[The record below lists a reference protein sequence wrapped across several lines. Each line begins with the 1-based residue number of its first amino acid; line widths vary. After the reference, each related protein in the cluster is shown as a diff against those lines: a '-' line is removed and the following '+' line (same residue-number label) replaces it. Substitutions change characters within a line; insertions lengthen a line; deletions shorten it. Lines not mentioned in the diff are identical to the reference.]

1 MWHLFA
7 IHLYPL
13 FYSVHVSSFI
23 SFLLSLSLPSAL
35 SVPQYHAKSG
45 AFVFAS
51 TELLVPGSLTL
62 LSPHLPSQLHCLVPA
77 VMEVQ
82 GSADAA
88 AH

>member
-7 IHLYPL
+7 IRLYPN
-13 FYSVHVSSFI
+13 VSSFI

-35 SVPQYHAKSG
+35 SVPQCHAKSG